1 MQEQYDLFT
10 TNPGISGYRLD
21 YLEIY
26 NWGTFNG
33 TVYRIAPEG
42 NNSLLTGANASG
54 KSTLI
59 DALLTLLVPF
69 KKDRFYNQSS
79 GNEKKGDRTEETYV
93 LGNYGNI
100 QSDGES
106 SITMQRLRDKNTY
119 SIILASFK
127 NNHDKIVTLF
137 QVRWFVSGELKCV
150 YGFST
155 APLTINEDFQN
166 FDGSKGEW
174 RRTLEKKYNAGVQKK
189 RIEFYDV
196 IRDYRDRII
205 STLGLRSEKALT
217 LFNQVVGV
225 KVLNDLDDFIR
236 NNMLEQRDAEEEY
249 VRLNDSFSTLINAK
263 TQIEMKRNNFTTVIV
278 SVVLLVS
285 VIFSSLAAMPA
296 SAATVTSDSSVSSG
310 WDCATPHIDVTSIH
324 QRGQS
329 IGFRWNRV
337 IGASRY
343 RIFYRDGNGTWRN
356 LGDTSD
362 NQWYD
367 HDLSR
372 TCKGAIY
379 TVRCVSNDA
388 KRFISGY
395 DAGGVGTKCWYYS
408 TPNVEYVKTVNWNKA
423 YVFFEGNPNV
433 INDGGRFQIYMKKG
447 KNGNWTRIGST
458 IEKWEQ
464 TPEVRTD
471 YDGKR
476 YYPMCYRAVI
486 TNDSVPYPGET
497 YYYTVRCIG
506 YANKLLD
513 NGRVGY
519 GEIFI
524 SQYNNSDEYYIHHA
538 K

>member
-1 MQEQYDLFT
+1 M
-10 TNPGISGYRLD
+10 
-21 YLEIY
+21 
-26 NWGTFNG
+26 
-33 TVYRIAPEG
+33 
-42 NNSLLTGANASG
+42 
-54 KSTLI
+54 
-59 DALLTLLVPF
+59 
-69 KKDRFYNQSS
+69 
-79 GNEKKGDRTEETYV
+79 
-93 LGNYGNI
+93 
-100 QSDGES
+100 
-106 SITMQRLRDKNTY
+106 
-119 SIILASFK
+119 
-127 NNHDKIVTLF
+127 
-137 QVRWFVSGELKCV
+137 
-150 YGFST
+150 
-155 APLTINEDFQN
+155 
-166 FDGSKGEW
+166 
-174 RRTLEKKYNAGVQKK
+174 
-189 RIEFYDV
+189 
-196 IRDYRDRII
+196 
-205 STLGLRSEKALT
+205 
-217 LFNQVVGV
+217 
-225 KVLNDLDDFIR
+225 
-236 NNMLEQRDAEEEY
+236 
-249 VRLNDSFSTLINAK
+249 
-263 TQIEMKRNNFTTVIV
+263 IEMKRNNFTTVIV

-296 SAATVTSDSSVSSG
+296 SAATVTSDRSVSSG

-379 TVRCVSNDA
+379 TVRCVSNDG